1 MVNQPPVNGSCSI
14 NPLNGTTSSLF
25 TISCPGWVDADGI
38 NDYSLYGILNSKKLF
53 KKKSFSFD

>member
-38 NDYSLYGILNSKKLF
+38 NDYSLYGILN
-53 KKKSFSFD
+53 